1 MVKVLKLTRGVWL
14 AVLSGTL
21 ALSIGAC
28 AKKQTDAP
36 SATDTQAASSST
48 ADATTPPPPAADPD
62 SDFFDKAAEGGMA
75 EVEAGKL
82 AQEKA
87 SSAEVKK
94 FGAMMVTDHT
104 QANDKLK
111 AIAANHGVTLPT
123 DLNEEHRTMKE
134 NLSGLSG
141 KDFDKEYIAGQIK
154 DHQTVAELL
163 RTESA
168 SGQNPD
174 AKAFAAETLPTVEAH
189 LQQAQSLG
197 KKLKIKMDEP
207 K

>member
-1 MVKVLKLTRGVWL
+1 MIKIL
-14 AVLSGTL
+14 AI
-21 ALSIGAC
+21 ALSSLTLTLGAC
-28 AKKQTDAP
+28 AKKQTDTP
-36 SATDTQAASSST
+36 PAADAST
-48 ADATTPPPPAADPD
+48 ADAAATPDATAVPPAASDPD
-62 SDFFDKAAEGGMA
+62 KDFFDKAAEGGMA

-111 AIAANHGVTLPT
+111 AIADNHGLTLPVA
-123 DLNEEHRTMKE
+123 LNDEHRMMKE
-134 NLSGLSG
+134 NLGGLSG
-141 KDFDKEYIAGQIK
+141 KDFDREYIAGQIK
-154 DHQTVAELL
+154 DHETVADLL
-163 RTESA
+163 RSESA

-197 KKLKIKMDEP
+197 KKLKIKMDDP